1 MDMELEIKVLL
12 GFFLNIAIILIFIY
26 LIYLL
31 IKFLRIK
38 IKEKK

>member
-1 MDMELEIKVLL
+1 MELEIKILL
-12 GFFLNIAIILIFIY
+12 GFFLNIAIILILIY

-38 IKEKK
+38 IKNQK